1 MKSIS
6 KRYIILGLIL
16 AIVISVTFVGA
27 FFKKPLFIITA
38 IAVVAFIILH
48 RNKLC
53 CPHCGGFENL
63 DRLIYAIHHE
73 YHCSHCGERIDIS
86 E

>member
-1 MKSIS
+1 MKTIS
-6 KRYIILGLIL
+6 KRNIIIGFIL
-16 AIVISVTFVGA
+16 AIVIVVSFVGGLSER
-27 FFKKPLFIITA
+27 PLFIITA
-38 IAVVAFIILH
+38 IAIVAFIILH

-73 YHCSHCGERIDIS
+73 YHCSHCGERIAIS